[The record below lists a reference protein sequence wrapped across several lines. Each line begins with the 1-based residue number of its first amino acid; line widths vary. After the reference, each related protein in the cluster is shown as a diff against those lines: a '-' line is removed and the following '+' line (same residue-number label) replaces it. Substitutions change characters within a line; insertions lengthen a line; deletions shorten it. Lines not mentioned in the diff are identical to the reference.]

1 MIIFPRCKYLVLSP
15 RKKISHL
22 LVDFRGMTTSTATSV
37 VLVDELPEAV
47 LLLDVEGVAGADGR
61 DLLVEDLVVRPVEE
75 AVDTGLGAGLEEEG
89 SGAGFDV
96 LAFVIFSYSLNVSS
110 LNFLH
115 LLFPF
120 FISCF
125 NASDH
130 SFGIRRGHRDSSE
143 ILIPWSMCSWILFQ
157 YRYET

>member
-1 MIIFPRCKYLVLSP
+1 MN
-15 RKKISHL
+15 L
-22 LVDFRGMTTSTATSV
+22 LVGFRGITTSTATSV
-37 VLVDELPEAV
+37 VLLDELPDTV
-47 LLLDVEGVAGADGR
+47 LLPDVEGVAGAEGR
-61 DLLVEDLVVRPVEE
+61 DLLAEDLVARPEDE

-143 ILIPWSMCSWILFQ
+143 ILIPWLMCSWILFQ

>member
-1 MIIFPRCKYLVLSP
+1 MN
-15 RKKISHL
+15 L
-22 LVDFRGMTTSTATSV
+22 LVGFRRITTSTATSV
-37 VLVDELPEAV
+37 VLLDELPDTV
-47 LLLDVEGVAGADGR
+47 LLSDVEGVAGAEGR
-61 DLLVEDLVVRPVEE
+61 DLLAEDLVARPEDE
-75 AVDTGLGAGLEEEG
+75 AVDTGLGAGLDEEG

-96 LAFVIFSYSLNVSS
+96 LAFVIFSYSLKVST

-143 ILIPWSMCSWILFQ
+143 IFIPCSMCCWILFQ

>member
-1 MIIFPRCKYLVLSP
+1 
-15 RKKISHL
+15 
-22 LVDFRGMTTSTATSV
+22 MTTSTATSV

-61 DLLVEDLVVRPVEE
+61 DLLVEDLVVRPEEE
-75 AVDTGLGAGLEEEG
+75 AMDTGLGAGLEEEG
-89 SGAGFDV
+89 SGAGFNV
-96 LAFVIFSYSLNVSS
+96 LAFTIFSYSLNVSS

-115 LLFPF
+115 LLLPF

-143 ILIPWSMCSWILFQ
+143 ILIPWSTCCWILFQ

>member
-1 MIIFPRCKYLVLSP
+1 
-15 RKKISHL
+15 
-22 LVDFRGMTTSTATSV
+22 MTTSTATSII
-37 VLVDELPEAV
+37 LFDELPDAV
-47 LLLDVEGVAGADGR
+47 LRPGVEGVAGADGR
-61 DLLVEDLVVRPVEE
+61 DLLAEDLVVRPVEE

-96 LAFVIFSYSLNVSS
+96 LAFVIFSYSLKVST

-120 FISCF
+120 FNSCF

-130 SFGIRRGHRDSSE
+130 SFGIRRGHLESSE

-157 YRYET
+157 YWYET

>member
-1 MIIFPRCKYLVLSP
+1 MN
-15 RKKISHL
+15 L
-22 LVDFRGMTTSTATSV
+22 LVGFRGITTSTATSV
-37 VLVDELPEAV
+37 VLLDELPDTV
-47 LLLDVEGVAGADGR
+47 LLPDVEGVTGAEGR
-61 DLLVEDLVVRPVEE
+61 DLLAEDLVARPEDE
-75 AVDTGLGAGLEEEG
+75 AMDTGLGAGLDEEG

-96 LAFVIFSYSLNVSS
+96 LAFVIFSYSLKVSS

-143 ILIPWSMCSWILFQ
+143 ILIPWSTCCWILFQ

>member
-1 MIIFPRCKYLVLSP
+1 MN
-15 RKKISHL
+15 L
-22 LVDFRGMTTSTATSV
+22 LVGFRGITTSTATSV
-37 VLVDELPEAV
+37 VLLDELPDTV
-47 LLLDVEGVAGADGR
+47 LLPDVEGVAGAEGR
-61 DLLVEDLVVRPVEE
+61 DLLAEDLVARPEEE

-96 LAFVIFSYSLNVSS
+96 LAFVIFSYSLKVST

-125 NASDH
+125 NTSDH

-143 ILIPWSMCSWILFQ
+143 IFIPCSMCCWILFQ
-157 YRYET
+157 YRYEM

>member
-1 MIIFPRCKYLVLSP
+1 MN
-15 RKKISHL
+15 L
-22 LVDFRGMTTSTATSV
+22 LVGFRGITTSTATSV
-37 VLVDELPEAV
+37 VLLDELPDTV
-47 LLLDVEGVAGADGR
+47 LLPDVEGVTGAEGR
-61 DLLVEDLVVRPVEE
+61 DLLAEDLVARPEDE
-75 AVDTGLGAGLEEEG
+75 AMDTGLGAGLDEEG

-96 LAFVIFSYSLNVSS
+96 LAFVIFSYSLKVSS

-143 ILIPWSMCSWILFQ
+143 IFIPCSMCCWILFQ

>member
-1 MIIFPRCKYLVLSP
+1 MN
-15 RKKISHL
+15 L
-22 LVDFRGMTTSTATSV
+22 LVGFRGITTSTATSV
-37 VLVDELPEAV
+37 VLLDELPDTV
-47 LLLDVEGVAGADGR
+47 LLPDVEGVTGAEGR
-61 DLLVEDLVVRPVEE
+61 DLLAEDLVARPEDE
-75 AVDTGLGAGLEEEG
+75 AMDTGLGAGLDEEG
-89 SGAGFDV
+89 SGAEFDV

>member
-1 MIIFPRCKYLVLSP
+1 MN
-15 RKKISHL
+15 L
-22 LVDFRGMTTSTATSV
+22 LVGFRGITTSTATSV
-37 VLVDELPEAV
+37 VLLDELPDTV
-47 LLLDVEGVAGADGR
+47 LLPDVEGVAGAEGR
-61 DLLVEDLVVRPVEE
+61 DLLAEDLVARPEDE

-143 ILIPWSMCSWILFQ
+143 ILIPWSTCCWILFQ

>member
-1 MIIFPRCKYLVLSP
+1 MN
-15 RKKISHL
+15 L
-22 LVDFRGMTTSTATSV
+22 LVGFRGITTSPATSV
-37 VLVDELPEAV
+37 VLLDELPDTV
-47 LLLDVEGVAGADGR
+47 LLPDVEGVAGAEGR
-61 DLLVEDLVVRPVEE
+61 DLLAEDLVARPEDE
-75 AVDTGLGAGLEEEG
+75 AVDTGLGAGLDEEG

-96 LAFVIFSYSLNVSS
+96 LAFVIFSYSLKVST

>member
-1 MIIFPRCKYLVLSP
+1 MN
-15 RKKISHL
+15 L
-22 LVDFRGMTTSTATSV
+22 LVGFRGITTSTATSV
-37 VLVDELPEAV
+37 VLLDELPDTV
-47 LLLDVEGVAGADGR
+47 LLPDVEGVAGAEGR
-61 DLLVEDLVVRPVEE
+61 DLLAEDLVVRPEDE
-75 AVDTGLGAGLEEEG
+75 AVDTGLGAGLDEEG

>member
-1 MIIFPRCKYLVLSP
+1 MN
-15 RKKISHL
+15 L
-22 LVDFRGMTTSTATSV
+22 LVGFRGITTSTATSV
-37 VLVDELPEAV
+37 VLLDELPDTV
-47 LLLDVEGVAGADGR
+47 LLPDVEGVAGAEGR
-61 DLLVEDLVVRPVEE
+61 DLLAEDLVARPEDE
-75 AVDTGLGAGLEEEG
+75 AVDTGLGAGLDEEG

-157 YRYET
+157 YRYEM

>member
-1 MIIFPRCKYLVLSP
+1 MN
-15 RKKISHL
+15 L
-22 LVDFRGMTTSTATSV
+22 LVGFRGITTSTATSV
-37 VLVDELPEAV
+37 VLLDELPDTV
-47 LLLDVEGVAGADGR
+47 LLPDVEGVTGAEGR
-61 DLLVEDLVVRPVEE
+61 DLLAEDLVARPEDE
-75 AVDTGLGAGLEEEG
+75 AMDTGLGAGLDEEG

-130 SFGIRRGHRDSSE
+130 SFGIRRGH
-143 ILIPWSMCSWILFQ
+143 
-157 YRYET
+157 

>member
-1 MIIFPRCKYLVLSP
+1 MN
-15 RKKISHL
+15 L
-22 LVDFRGMTTSTATSV
+22 LVGFCRITTSTATSV
-37 VLVDELPEAV
+37 VLLDELPDTV
-47 LLLDVEGVAGADGR
+47 FLPDVEGVAGADGR

-75 AVDTGLGAGLEEEG
+75 AVDTGLGASLEEEG

-96 LAFVIFSYSLNVSS
+96 LAFTIFSYSLNVSS

-143 ILIPWSMCSWILFQ
+143 ILIPWSTCCWILFQ

>member
-1 MIIFPRCKYLVLSP
+1 MN
-15 RKKISHL
+15 L
-22 LVDFRGMTTSTATSV
+22 LVGFRRITTSTATSV
-37 VLVDELPEAV
+37 VLLDELPDTV
-47 LLLDVEGVAGADGR
+47 FLPDVEGVAGAEGR
-61 DLLVEDLVVRPVEE
+61 DLLAEDLVARPEDE
-75 AVDTGLGAGLEEEG
+75 AIDTSLGADLDEEG
-89 SGAGFDV
+89 SGAGFDI
-96 LAFVIFSYSLNVSS
+96 LAFVIFSYSLKVST

-143 ILIPWSMCSWILFQ
+143 ILIPWSTCCWILFQ

>member
-1 MIIFPRCKYLVLSP
+1 MIFPRCKYLVLSL
-15 RKKISHL
+15 RKKLSHL
-22 LVDFRGMTTSTATSV
+22 LVDFHRMTTSTATSV
-37 VLVDELPEAV
+37 VLFDELPDAF
-47 LLLDVEGVAGADGR
+47 LCPDVEGVAGADER
-61 DLLVEDLVVRPVEE
+61 DLLAEDLVVQPVEE
-75 AVDTGLGAGLEEEG
+75 VVDTGLGAGLKEEG

>member
-1 MIIFPRCKYLVLSP
+1 MN
-15 RKKISHL
+15 L
-22 LVDFRGMTTSTATSV
+22 LVGFRGITTSTATSV
-37 VLVDELPEAV
+37 VLLDELPDTV
-47 LLLDVEGVAGADGR
+47 LLPDVEGVAGAEGR
-61 DLLVEDLVVRPVEE
+61 DLLAEDLVARPEDE
-75 AVDTGLGAGLEEEG
+75 AVDTGLGAGLDKEG

-143 ILIPWSMCSWILFQ
+143 IFIPCSMCCWILFQ

>member
-1 MIIFPRCKYLVLSP
+1 MN
-15 RKKISHL
+15 L
-22 LVDFRGMTTSTATSV
+22 LVGFRGITTSTATSV
-37 VLVDELPEAV
+37 VLLDELPDTV
-47 LLLDVEGVAGADGR
+47 LLPDVEGVTGAEGR
-61 DLLVEDLVVRPVEE
+61 DLLAEDLVARPEDE
-75 AVDTGLGAGLEEEG
+75 AMDTGLGAGLDEEG

-96 LAFVIFSYSLNVSS
+96 LAFVIFSYSLNVSL

>member
-1 MIIFPRCKYLVLSP
+1 MN
-15 RKKISHL
+15 L
-22 LVDFRGMTTSTATSV
+22 LVGFRGITTSTATSV
-37 VLVDELPEAV
+37 VLLDELPDTV
-47 LLLDVEGVAGADGR
+47 LLPDVEGVAGAEGR
-61 DLLVEDLVVRPVEE
+61 DLLAEDLVARPEDE
-75 AVDTGLGAGLEEEG
+75 AVDTGLGAGLDEEG

-143 ILIPWSMCSWILFQ
+143 IFIPCSMCCWILFQ

>member
-1 MIIFPRCKYLVLSP
+1 MN
-15 RKKISHL
+15 L
-22 LVDFRGMTTSTATSV
+22 LVGFRGITTSTATSV
-37 VLVDELPEAV
+37 VLLDELPDAV
-47 LLLDVEGVAGADGR
+47 LLPDVEGVTGAEGR
-61 DLLVEDLVVRPVEE
+61 DLLAEELVARPEDE
-75 AVDTGLGAGLEEEG
+75 AMDTGLGAGLDEEG

>member
-1 MIIFPRCKYLVLSP
+1 MKRE
-15 RKKISHL
+15 L
-22 LVDFRGMTTSTATSV
+22 LDCSVVIEV

-47 LLLDVEGVAGADGR
+47 LLLDVEGVAGADGK
-61 DLLVEDLVVRPVEE
+61 DLFAEDLVVRPEDE
-75 AVDTGLGAGLEEEG
+75 AMDTGLGAGLEEEG
-89 SGAGFDV
+89 SGAGFDI
-96 LAFVIFSYSLNVSS
+96 LAFVIFSYSLKVST

-120 FISCF
+120 FNSCF

-130 SFGIRRGHRDSSE
+130 SFGIRRGHRDSLK
-143 ILIPWSMCSWILFQ
+143 IFIPCSTCCWILFQ

>member
-1 MIIFPRCKYLVLSP
+1 
-15 RKKISHL
+15 
-22 LVDFRGMTTSTATSV
+22 MTTSTATSV
-37 VLVDELPEAV
+37 VLFDELPDAV
-47 LLLDVEGVAGADGR
+47 LLPDVEGVAGAEGR
-61 DLLVEDLVVRPVEE
+61 DLLAEDLVARPEDG
-75 AVDTGLGAGLEEEG
+75 AVDTGLGAGLDEEG

-143 ILIPWSMCSWILFQ
+143 IFIPCSMCCWILFQ

>member
-1 MIIFPRCKYLVLSP
+1 MN
-15 RKKISHL
+15 L
-22 LVDFRGMTTSTATSV
+22 LVGFRGITTSTATSV
-37 VLVDELPEAV
+37 VLLDELPDTV
-47 LLLDVEGVAGADGR
+47 FLPDVEGVAGAEGR
-61 DLLVEDLVVRPVEE
+61 DLLAEDLVAQAEDE
-75 AVDTGLGAGLEEEG
+75 AIDTSLGASLDEEG

-96 LAFVIFSYSLNVSS
+96 LAFVIFSYVLNVSS

-130 SFGIRRGHRDSSE
+130 SFGIRRSHRDSLE

>member
-1 MIIFPRCKYLVLSP
+1 MN
-15 RKKISHL
+15 L
-22 LVDFRGMTTSTATSV
+22 LFGFRRITTSTATSV
-37 VLVDELPEAV
+37 VLLDELPDTV
-47 LLLDVEGVAGADGR
+47 LLSDVEGVAGAEGR
-61 DLLVEDLVVRPVEE
+61 DLLAEDLVARPEDE

-96 LAFVIFSYSLNVSS
+96 LAFAIFSYSLNVSS

-115 LLFPF
+115 LLLPF

-143 ILIPWSMCSWILFQ
+143 ILIPWSTCCWILFQ

>member
-1 MIIFPRCKYLVLSP
+1 MN
-15 RKKISHL
+15 L
-22 LVDFRGMTTSTATSV
+22 LVGFRGITTSTATSV
-37 VLVDELPEAV
+37 VLLDELPDTV
-47 LLLDVEGVAGADGR
+47 LLPDVEGVAGAEGR
-61 DLLVEDLVVRPVEE
+61 DLLAEDLVARPEDE
-75 AVDTGLGAGLEEEG
+75 AVDTGLGAGLDEEG

-96 LAFVIFSYSLNVSS
+96 LAFVIFSYSLKVST

-143 ILIPWSMCSWILFQ
+143 IFIPCSMCCWILFQ

>member
-1 MIIFPRCKYLVLSP
+1 MN
-15 RKKISHL
+15 L
-22 LVDFRGMTTSTATSV
+22 LVGFRGITTSTATSV
-37 VLVDELPEAV
+37 VLLDELPDTV
-47 LLLDVEGVAGADGR
+47 LLPDVEGVAGAGGR
-61 DLLVEDLVVRPVEE
+61 DLLAEDLVARPEDE

-143 ILIPWSMCSWILFQ
+143 ILIPWSMCCWILFQ

>member
-1 MIIFPRCKYLVLSP
+1 MN
-15 RKKISHL
+15 L
-22 LVDFRGMTTSTATSV
+22 LVGFRGITTSTATSV
-37 VLVDELPEAV
+37 VLLDELPDTV
-47 LLLDVEGVAGADGR
+47 LLPDVEGVAGAEGR
-61 DLLVEDLVVRPVEE
+61 DLLAEDLVARPEDE
-75 AVDTGLGAGLEEEG
+75 AVDTGLGAGLDEEG

-125 NASDH
+125 NTSDH
-130 SFGIRRGHRDSSE
+130 SFGIRRGHRESSE
-143 ILIPWSMCSWILFQ
+143 ILIPWSMCCWILFQ

>member
-1 MIIFPRCKYLVLSP
+1 MN
-15 RKKISHL
+15 L
-22 LVDFRGMTTSTATSV
+22 LVGFRRITTSTATSV
-37 VLVDELPEAV
+37 VLLDELPDTV
-47 LLLDVEGVAGADGR
+47 LLSDVEGVAGAEGR
-61 DLLVEDLVVRPVEE
+61 DLLAEDLVARPEDE
-75 AVDTGLGAGLEEEG
+75 AIDTSLGADLDEEG
-89 SGAGFDV
+89 SGAGFDI

>member
-1 MIIFPRCKYLVLSP
+1 MN
-15 RKKISHL
+15 L
-22 LVDFRGMTTSTATSV
+22 LVGFRRITTSTATSV
-37 VLVDELPEAV
+37 VLLDELPDTV
-47 LLLDVEGVAGADGR
+47 LLSDVEGVAGAEGR
-61 DLLVEDLVVRPVEE
+61 DLLAEDLVARPEDE
-75 AVDTGLGAGLEEEG
+75 AMDTGLGAGLDEEG

-130 SFGIRRGHRDSSE
+130 SFGIRRGHRESSE
-143 ILIPWSMCSWILFQ
+143 ILIPWSTCCWILFQ

>member
-1 MIIFPRCKYLVLSP
+1 MIFPRCKYLVLSP
-15 RKKISHL
+15 RKKLSHL

-37 VLVDELPEAV
+37 VLFDELPDAV
-47 LLLDVEGVAGADGR
+47 LRPDVEGVAGAEGR
-61 DLLVEDLVVRPVEE
+61 DLLAEDLVARPEDE
-75 AVDTGLGAGLEEEG
+75 AVDTGLGAGLDEEG

-115 LLFPF
+115 LLLPF

-130 SFGIRRGHRDSSE
+130 SFGIRRGHRDSSK
-143 ILIPWSMCSWILFQ
+143 ILIPWSTCCWILFQ

>member
-1 MIIFPRCKYLVLSP
+1 
-15 RKKISHL
+15 
-22 LVDFRGMTTSTATSV
+22 MTTLTATSV
-37 VLVDELPEAV
+37 VLFDKLPNAV
-47 LLLDVEGVAGADGR
+47 LLPDVEGVAGAEGR
-61 DLLVEDLVVRPVEE
+61 DLLAEDLVARPEDE
-75 AVDTGLGAGLEEEG
+75 AVGTGLGAGLDEEG

-96 LAFVIFSYSLNVSS
+96 LAFVIFSYSLKVST

-130 SFGIRRGHRDSSE
+130 SFRIRHGHRDSSE
-143 ILIPWSMCSWILFQ
+143 IFIPCSMCCWILFQ

>member
-1 MIIFPRCKYLVLSP
+1 MN
-15 RKKISHL
+15 L
-22 LVDFRGMTTSTATSV
+22 LVGFRRITTSTATSV
-37 VLVDELPEAV
+37 VLLDELPDTV
-47 LLLDVEGVAGADGR
+47 LLPDVEGVAGAEGR
-61 DLLVEDLVVRPVEE
+61 DLLAEDLVARPEDE
-75 AVDTGLGAGLEEEG
+75 AVDTGLGAGLDEEG

-143 ILIPWSMCSWILFQ
+143 IFIPCSMCCWILFQ